1 MTGRGSH
8 PALDAHAYPVD
19 HLAEV
24 APGLAIA
31 DDTVS
36 PTALR
41 ADGFDA
47 IYDVYGRGLHPPPAG
62 AAYVVHRIDDLPWAA
77 VPDSVDGLANEIA
90 GLVHAGRRVV
100 ITCSTGLDRSGLIV
114 ARALIA
120 LGHTPADAIDLV
132 RGARGPRALSNRA
145 FVRYL
150 LLDCT
155 PRRLAERGFGTPPE
169 PEP

>member
-31 DDTVS
+31 DNTVS
-36 PTALR
+36 PAALR

-47 IYDVYGRGLHPPPAG
+47 IYDVYGSGLYPPATG
-62 AAYVVHRIDDLPWAA
+62 ATYVVHRIDDLPWAA
-77 VPDSVDGLANEIA
+77 VPDSVDALANEIA
-90 GLVHAGRRVV
+90 GLVRAGRRVV
-100 ITCSTGLDRSGLIV
+100 ITCSTGLNRSALV
-114 ARALIA
+114 AARALIS
-120 LGHTPADAIDLV
+120 LGHAPADAIDLV
-132 RGARGPRALSNRA
+132 RHARGPRALSSRA

-155 PRRLAERGFGTPPE
+155 PRRLDERGFGAPLGPE
-169 PEP
+169 R

>member
-1 MTGRGSH
+1 MTGRGPH

-36 PTALR
+36 PTALH

-47 IYDVYGRGLHPPPAG
+47 IYDVYGPGLHPPATG
-62 AAYVVHRIDDLPWAA
+62 AIHVVHPIDDLPWAV

-90 GLVHAGRRVV
+90 GLVRAGRRVV
-100 ITCSTGLDRSGLIV
+100 ITCSTGLNRSGLV
-114 ARALIA
+114 AARALIA
-120 LGHTPADAIDLV
+120 LGHAPADAIDLV
-132 RGARGPRALSNRA
+132 RNARGPRALSNRA
-145 FVRYL
+145 FVHYL

-155 PRRLAERGFGTPPE
+155 PRRLAERGFGE
-169 PEP
+169 PLRP

>member
-1 MTGRGSH
+1 MTGRGPR

-31 DDTVS
+31 DDSVS

-47 IYDVYGRGLHPPPAG
+47 IYDVFGHGPHPPVTG
-62 AAYVVHRIDDLPWAA
+62 ATSVVHRIEDLPWAA

-90 GLVHAGRRVV
+90 GLVRGGRRVV
-100 ITCSTGLDRSGLIV
+100 ITCSSGLNRSGLV
-114 ARALIA
+114 AARTLIA
-120 LGHTPADAIDLV
+120 LGHAPADAIDRV
-132 RGARGPRALSNRA
+132 RDARGPRALSNRA
-145 FVRYL
+145 FVHYL

-155 PRRLAERGFGTPPE
+155 PRRLAERGVGLPPE
-169 PEP
+169 PGR

>member
-36 PTALR
+36 PTALQ
-41 ADGFDA
+41 AHGFDA
-47 IYDVYGRGLHPPPAG
+47 IYDVYGPGLHPPATG
-62 AAYVVHRIDDLPWAA
+62 AYVVHRIDDLPWAV

-90 GLVHAGRRVV
+90 GLVRVGRRVV
-100 ITCSTGLDRSGLIV
+100 ITCSSGLNRSGLV
-114 ARALIA
+114 AARALIA

-132 RGARGPRALSNRA
+132 REARGPRALSNRA

-155 PRRLAERGFGTPPE
+155 PRRLAERGFGTAPE
-169 PEP
+169 PER